1 MRKRPLSYST
11 WKSAIKIFAAA
22 AMLLALFPLTHLR
35 AADDR
40 AFPFPYVQED
50 LPNGLRLVT
59 IPTDSRNLVSIFVVV
74 QTGSRNEVEPGKTGF
89 AHLFEHMMFRGTELY
104 PPQKYDAVLTRAG
117 AASNAFT
124 SDDLTAFYTTF
135 SKEDLSQILA
145 MEADRFQNLDYAPE
159 IFKTETGAVLGEF
172 NKDSADPF
180 FKLDEVLDDTAFDK
194 STYKH
199 TTMGFRKDVEDMPNQ
214 FDYSRQ
220 FFDRYYRPEYT
231 TVVVAG
237 AVDPKVVRPLV
248 DQYWGKWKRGSYKAT
263 IPEEPPQK
271 GPREN
276 HVDWPEPTLP
286 LIVVAYHGPA
296 YSDTDKNWAA
306 LDTLS
311 TLAFSSS
318 SDLYEKLV
326 IREQKVDTLG
336 ANIAPHVD
344 PGLFTIDARIKH
356 PEDAQYVRD
365 QILATVKQY
374 QTDLVPAQKL
384 SNVLSHERYNF
395 ALSLNNSQ
403 SVAQTAA
410 RFIALRRSPDTINK
424 LFALYATLSP
434 EDIRA
439 AAQKF
444 LADDER
450 TIVTLTGKGGAK

>member
-1 MRKRPLSYST
+1 MRHHYSSNSIR
-11 WKSAIKIFAAA
+11 KFACRLIAA
-22 AMLLALFPLTHLR
+22 AMLLALSPISRLR

-59 IPTDSRNLVSIFVVV
+59 IPTDSQNLVSIYVVV

-104 PPQKYDAVLTRAG
+104 PPQKYDAVLTKAG

-124 SDDLTAFYTTF
+124 TDDFTAFYTTF

-159 IFKTETGAVLGEF
+159 VFKTETGAVLGEF
-172 NKDSADPF
+172 NKDSADPS
-180 FKLDEVLDDTAFDK
+180 FKLEEVLADTAFDN

-220 FFDRYYRPEYT
+220 FFDRYYRPEYAT
-231 TVVVAG
+231 IVVAG

-248 DQYWGKWKRGSYKAT
+248 DKYWGNWKRGSYQAA
-263 IPEEPPQK
+263 IPQEHAQN

-276 HVDWPEPTLP
+276 HVDWPGPTLP
-286 LIVVAYHGPA
+286 LVTIAYHGPA
-296 YSDTDKNWAA
+296 YSDTDKSWAA
-306 LDTLS
+306 LDALS
-311 TLAFSSS
+311 TLAFSDT

-326 IREQKVDTLG
+326 IREQRVDPL
-336 ANIAPHVD
+336 AADFAPHFD
-344 PGLFTIDARIKH
+344 PGLFVISARVKH
-356 PEDAQYVRD
+356 PEDIQYVRD

-374 QTDLVPAQKL
+374 QTDLVPSQRLA
-384 SNVLSHERYNF
+384 NVLAHERYGF

-403 SVAQTAA
+403 SVAVTAA

-424 LFALYATLSP
+424 LFALYATLTP
-434 EDIRA
+434 DDIRTA
-439 AAQKF
+439 ARKY
-444 LADDER
+444 LTDDER
-450 TIVTLTGKGGAK
+450 TIVTLTGKGGAQ